1 MLDWEI
7 SYIEKMPEEEQKRY
21 YDKLIS
27 KYQEKI
33 KELKREQKN
42 NNHQAAGALIWR
54 AGLIASAVALF
65 AGPAM
70 AVLGE
75 GAVQTIGE
83 IASVGSIGLFGA
95 SIVGSIAVDDDGPKD
110 IKIGF
115 EAARDAKKQI
125 KEIKEKMKNVEKK
138 QAMGAR

>member
-7 SYIEKMPEEEQKRY
+7 GYIERMPEEEQKKY
-21 YDKLIS
+21 YDKLVS
-27 KYQEKI
+27 MYKKKI
-33 KELKREQKN
+33 EEIKIDKREN
-42 NNHQAAGALIWR
+42 NAKAVGALAWR
-54 AGLIASAVALF
+54 TALIASGIAVF

-70 AVLGE
+70 AVFGE

-83 IASVGSIGLFGA
+83 IAAVGSIGGFAGSILA
-95 SIVGSIAVDDDGPKD
+95 SIFVDDDGPKD

-115 EAARDAKKQI
+115 EAAKDAKNQIKQI
-125 KEIKEKMKNVEKK
+125 KAKIKDVEKK

>member
-33 KELKREQKN
+33 KELKREKKDG
-42 NNHQAAGALIWR
+42 NHKAIGAIAWR
-54 AGLIASAVALF
+54 TTLIASAVALF

-70 AVLGE
+70 AVLGQ

-83 IASVGSIGLFGA
+83 IASIGSIGLFAG
-95 SIVGSIAVDDDGPKD
+95 SLVGSIAVDDDGPKD

-115 EAARDAKKQI
+115 DAAKDAKNQI